1 MCVRNIGMKL
11 LEELCNSLDLEL
23 AMSQQHDRAF
33 YKGRVSLKK
42 RWAAAHHSAK
52 SYIHKLWNK
61 YRIMVLNKMNCKDI
75 EYLNIYST

>member
-1 MCVRNIGMKL
+1 MKP
-11 LEELCNSLDLEL
+11 LEELCKSLDLEL
-23 AMSQQHDRAF
+23 AMGQQHDRAF

-52 SYIHKLWNK
+52 NYIHKLWNK
-61 YRIMVLNKMNCKDI
+61 YRIMVLNKKNCEDI